1 MAPRAT
7 WKAEPNCGTR
17 LADKQLI
24 IRIFRLIQD
33 SERYC
38 PNRQIY

>member
-1 MAPRAT
+1 MVPRAT
-7 WKAEPNCGTR
+7 TKGKPNCKTGTTNKNY
-17 LADKQLI
+17 LKH
-24 IRIFRLIQD
+24 FRLIQD